1 MRHSGNALAIGGA
14 LAIAAAL
21 VGCTPSPSAEGE
33 AVDRVTVVDG
43 DTIDVATSRGEVR
56 VRLIGIDS
64 PEIGRNGHTSDCY
77 AEQARD
83 YLDDLVY
90 GRTVQLVSDPSQGD
104 TDRYDR
110 LLRHVLIDGDSA
122 AIAAL
127 EVGAGTEYTYHSP
140 YAGHEAHERAQ
151 ADAATAH
158 RGLWGTCTP

>member
-1 MRHSGNALAIGGA
+1 MRRSGNAIASAGA

-21 VGCTPSPSAEGE
+21 VACTPSPPAEGE
-33 AVDRVTVVDG
+33 AGEVVAVVDG

-64 PEIGRNGHTSDCY
+64 PELGRNGQTSECY
-77 AEQARD
+77 AEEARD

-90 GRTVQLVSDPSQGD
+90 GRTVQLVSDPTQDD

-122 AIAAL
+122 ALAAI
-127 EVGAGTEYTYHSP
+127 EAGTGIEYTYDSP
-140 YAGHEAHERAQ
+140 YGGHDAHQRAQ
-151 ADAATAH
+151 ADATAAH
-158 RGLWGTCTP
+158 RGLWGSCTP